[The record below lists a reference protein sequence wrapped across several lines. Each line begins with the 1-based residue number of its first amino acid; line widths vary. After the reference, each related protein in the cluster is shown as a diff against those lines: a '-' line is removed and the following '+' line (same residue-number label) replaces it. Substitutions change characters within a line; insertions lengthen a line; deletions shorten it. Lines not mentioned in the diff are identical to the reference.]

1 MITVGPAIC
10 LVKPSR
16 PQRRWWP
23 LPSSVSLR
31 SLVLALVFAAASAP
45 ALATPVDYGL
55 AKLAAAAG
63 VPAAQLP
70 VRVASSDPTLGPDD
84 FTVAREGARLLVSG
98 GSERGAMYALLEL
111 ADQVRRGTGLAQVQ
125 PATARARFGFRTI
138 KFNLPS
144 SGYRTSPTIE
154 QHQEVVRD
162 LRYWEAFLDMMA
174 ANRFNT
180 LTLWSLHPF
189 QYLVVPKSFPE
200 ARTFSTAEMAEW
212 RTLWTRVFAL
222 AKERGIETY
231 LINWNTF
238 VSPEFARAHD
248 LGEYHSTLAHIGDGT
263 KDKIVEAYTR
273 ECVQQTIDEYPDLT
287 GLGITLGERMGGQTP
302 DERRQWLD
310 AAFFAGIA
318 AAGRPVKF
326 IYRAPLSADAR
337 SGGTTSEE
345 NDRRTR
351 AQIEGLRANPNIT
364 RPVFTEFKYNWSH
377 GHSSPNLV
385 IVHGGTLSDAYWNP
399 PPTDHKV
406 VWTIRNED
414 FYVLR
419 WGAPDFIRE
428 FIANNGAPHVA
439 GVLVGSECYIPAK
452 DYITNDGRHKT
463 WTWAFERQW
472 LWYALWG
479 RLLYDPGT
487 PDAAFEAMLAER
499 FGAAHAPDLLEAW
512 TLASRAQLR
521 FAAFHRGTWDGSLYT
536 EGFTA
541 WTDNS
546 ANTSFQF
553 FDIEN
558 VISHPVLDPKYVN
571 IADFVRAG
579 GQAPADKV
587 SPLQLAAE
595 LERDMAEARRLA
607 AAVRQRGNVSP
618 SLAAEMADIDAWSA
632 HGLYFAAKLR
642 GGVALATYRRS
653 GDKAEQAAAV
663 ANLERA
669 VDHWR
674 ALMEAGTRFNRQRVS
689 HNAGELFSWARFLPA
704 VERDVD
710 IARGTAETGTPARP
724 TPIGDPAPKARH

>member
-1 MITVGPAIC
+1 M
-10 LVKPSR
+10 K
-16 PQRRWWP
+16 
-23 LPSSVSLR
+23 SLR
-31 SLVLALVFAAASAP
+31 HLALALALALTP
-45 ALATPVDYGL
+45 ALATPIDYGL

-63 VPAAQLP
+63 IPAAQLP
-70 VRVASSDPTLGPDD
+70 VRVASGDASLGPDG
-84 FTVAREGARLLVSG
+84 FALAREGSRLLISG
-98 GSERGAMYALLEL
+98 GNERGAMYGLLEV
-111 ADQVRRGTGLAQVQ
+111 AEQVRRGTPLAQVR
-125 PATARARFGFRTI
+125 PASERARFGFRTI
-138 KFNLPS
+138 KFNLPYS
-144 SGYRTSPTIE
+144 AYRTSPTLE
-154 QHQEVVRD
+154 QHADVCRD
-162 LRYWEAFLDMMA
+162 LKFWEAFLDMMA

-189 QYLVVPKSFPE
+189 QYFVVPKSFPE
-200 ARTFSTAEMAEW
+200 AQTLSSAELAEW
-212 RTLWTRVFAL
+212 RALWTRLFAL

-238 VSPEFARAHD
+238 VSPEFARAHN

-263 KDKIVEAYTR
+263 KDKIVEGYTR

-302 DERRQWLD
+302 EERRQWLD
-310 AAFFAGIA
+310 DSFFAGIA
-318 AAGRPVKF
+318 AAKRPVKF
-326 IYRAPLSADAR
+326 IYRAPLSADTR

-351 AQIEGLRANPNIT
+351 AQIEGLRANANIT
-364 RPVFTEFKYNWSH
+364 APIFTEFKYNWSH
-377 GHSSPNLV
+377 GHSSPSLF
-385 IVHGGTLSDAYWNP
+385 IVHGGKLSDAYWNP
-399 PPTDHKV
+399 PPTNHQV

-452 DYITNDGRHKT
+452 DYITNEGRHKT

-479 RLLYDPGT
+479 RLLFNPQT
-487 PDAAFEAMLAER
+487 PDRTFEALFADR
-499 FGAAHAPDLLEAW
+499 FGTGHAPDLLQAW

-536 EGFTA
+536 EGFA
-541 WTDNS
+541 SWTDKATDN
-546 ANTSFQF
+546 AFRF

-558 VISHPVLDPKYVN
+558 IISHPVLDTKYVN
-571 IADFVRAG
+571 IADFVKAG
-579 GQAPADKV
+579 GQVAAGKV

-618 SLAAEMADIDAWSA
+618 ALAAELADIDAWSA

-642 GGVALATYRRS
+642 GGVALANFRRS

-663 ANLERA
+663 AYLEQA
-669 VDHWR
+669 VGHWR
-674 ALMEAGTRFNRQRVS
+674 ALTEAGTRFNRHRMS
-689 HNAGELFSWARFLPA
+689 HNAGELFSWARFLPV

-710 IARGTAETGTPARP
+710 IARGTATSATS
-724 TPIGDPAPKARH
+724 DPGAKR

>member
-1 MITVGPAIC
+1 MPGTVQLA
-10 LVKPSR
+10 S
-16 PQRRWWP
+16 QR
-23 LPSSVSLR
+23 LSLSMKFLHQFSVRL
-31 SLVLALVFAAASAP
+31 LLALGSTPVFA
-45 ALATPVDYGL
+45 TPIEYGL
-55 AKLAAAAG
+55 AQLAAAAG
-63 VPAAQLP
+63 APAAQLP
-70 VRVASSDPTLGPDD
+70 VRVGNNDAALGPDG
-84 FTVAREGARLLVSG
+84 FALARNGGRLLVTG
-98 GSERGAMYALLEL
+98 GSERGAMYGLLE
-111 ADQVRRGTGLAQVQ
+111 AAEQVRLGTPLAQIQ
-125 PATARARFGFRTI
+125 PKTTRARFGFRTI
-138 KFNLPS
+138 KFNLPYAA
-144 SGYRTSPTIE
+144 YRNSPTLE
-154 QHQEVVRD
+154 QHQDVCRD
-162 LRYWEAFLDMMA
+162 LKFWEAFLDMMA

-189 QYLVVPKSFPE
+189 HYFVVPKSFPE
-200 ARTFSTAEMAEW
+200 AQTFSSTELAEW
-212 RTLWTRVFAL
+212 RTLWTRLFAM

-238 VSPEFARAHD
+238 VSPEFARAHN
-248 LGEYHSTLAHIGDGT
+248 LGEYHSTLAHIGEGT

-310 AAFFAGIA
+310 DAFFAGIA
-318 AAGRPVKF
+318 AARRPVKF
-326 IYRAPLSADAR
+326 IYRAPLSADTR

-351 AQIEGLRANPNIT
+351 AQIEGLKANANIT
-364 RPVFTEFKYNWSH
+364 APVFTEFKYNWSH
-377 GHSSPNLV
+377 GHSSPNLF
-385 IVHGGTLSDAYWNP
+385 IVHGGKLSDAYWNP
-399 PPTDHKV
+399 PPTNHQV
-406 VWTIRNED
+406 VWTVRNED

-452 DYITNDGRHKT
+452 DYMTIEGKHKT

-487 PDAAFEAMLAER
+487 PDGTFEGLLAER
-499 FGAAHAPDLLEAW
+499 FGAAHAPDLLKAW

-536 EGFTA
+536 EGFSS

-546 ANTSFQF
+546 ANTSFKF

-558 VISHPVLDPKYVN
+558 IISHPVLDPKYVN
-571 IADFVRAG
+571 IADFVKAG
-579 GQAPADKV
+579 GQVPADRV

-595 LERDMAEARRLA
+595 LERDMAEARNLA

-618 SLAAEMADIDAWSA
+618 SLAAEMADIDAWTA

-653 GDKAEQAAAV
+653 GQKAEQASAIAHLKTAAG
-663 ANLERA
+663 
-669 VDHWR
+669 HWR
-674 ALMEAGTRFNRQRVS
+674 DLAAAGTRFNRHRMS

-704 VERDVD
+704 VERDIE
-710 IARGTAETGTPARP
+710 IARDTGAKPEPPPR
-724 TPIGDPAPKARH
+724 